1 MNNTT
6 ALQFFVAWGIII
18 GSLFGLSRFD
28 AGKRITYYALWLA
41 IVLVLVTHADNFI
54 ALVRPS
60 GIFPDT
66 ATAVGATNAA
76 SNITTPPGV
85 ITPLTVQ
92 AIPMSGR

>member
-1 MNNTT
+1 MNNTS
-6 ALQFFVAWGIII
+6 ALSFFVAWGIIL
-18 GSLFGLSRFD
+18 GTLFGFSRND
-28 AGKRITYYALWLA
+28 AGKRITYYTLWLM

-66 ATAVGATNAA
+66 IGPAGASGSTPLP
-76 SNITTPPGV
+76 PPGV